1 MSELGRWWSPYK
13 ISYTYSQCTWLLKNL
28 MEMREG
34 IWPPD
39 PDGRSSYTDPRI
51 INKSGEYK
59 AYKENMG
66 TVVGTLERRLLK
78 TGMDGALAYLR
89 FTVELSYREIAMLFH
104 LHKDEVYIRANR
116 AIRYCVGRRDKQD
129 AYQNLPYLNQ
139 RT

>member
-1 MSELGRWWSPYK
+1 MSELGSWWSPYK

-28 MEMREG
+28 MGMREG

-89 FTVELSYREIAMLFH
+89 KKPLYLTGFI
-104 LHKDEVYIRANR
+104 
-116 AIRYCVGRRDKQD
+116 C
-129 AYQNLPYLNQ
+129 LPE
-139 RT
+139 